1 MHRQDQNKPI
11 VLVVEDEWLL
21 RVDAVEIVRAAGF
34 EPLEAATA
42 DEAIAILESRD
53 DIRVVFTDVQIPGS
67 MDGLRLAR
75 AIRGRWPPIR
85 VVATSGRIQLND
97 NELPSG
103 GRFVPKPYT
112 PSQISS
118 VLAELVA

>member
-1 MHRQDQNKPI
+1 MNRQENSKPI

-21 RVDAVEIVRAAGF
+21 RMNAVEIVRSAGF
-34 EPLEAATA
+34 EAIEAANA
-42 DEAIAILESRD
+42 DDAIAILETRD
-53 DIRVVFTDVQIPGS
+53 DIRIVFTDVQIPGS

-75 AIRGRWPPIR
+75 AVRDRWPPIR
-85 VVATSGRIQLND
+85 VVATSGRIRLND

-118 VLAELVA
+118 TLSELVA